1 MRAMLDLHLLNV
13 CTAVYT
19 YFNETIGTG
28 PIGQLVQHNTFK
40 EHLLSYLCG
49 SPDRVYRLQAQQCPV
64 ILAP

>member
-13 CTAVYT
+13 CTAVHA

-28 PIGQLVQHNTFK
+28 PTGQLVQHNTFK
-40 EHLLSYLCG
+40 G
-49 SPDRVYRLQAQQCPV
+49 SPDRVYSLQAQQHPV